1 MDKNVI
7 IVTVNYRLGPL
18 GFLSLG
24 NDMVPGN
31 NGFRDQNL
39 AMKWVQ
45 DNIEDFGGNPD
56 SVTLFGESAGSY
68 SIAVHLVSPLSKVWI
83 SITNHICF
91 LFFFSMLFDY
101 RDYFK
106 EPFYKV
112 ALP

>member
-68 SIAVHLVSPLSKVWI
+68 SVAVHLVSPLSKVWI
-83 SITNHICF
+83 SVIYLIC
-91 LFFFSMLFDY
+91 LY
-101 RDYFK
+101 VYTYF
-106 EPFYKV
+106 YN
-112 ALP
+112 AI